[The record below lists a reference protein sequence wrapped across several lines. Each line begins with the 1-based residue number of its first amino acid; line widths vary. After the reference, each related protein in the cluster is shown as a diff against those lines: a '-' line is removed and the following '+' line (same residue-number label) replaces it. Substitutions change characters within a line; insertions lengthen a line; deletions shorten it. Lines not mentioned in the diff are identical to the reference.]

1 MSFSFQKIKDSAL
14 FTKVG
19 ILLALDL
26 VVLSIW
32 QLSDPLRHKLQVRE
46 IECLL
51 LSVLPSYSCDNKNK
65 MNDMIIPVKNKTN

>member
-1 MSFSFQKIKDSAL
+1 MSFLFQKIKDSAL

-46 IECLL
+46 LNCFL
-51 LSVLPSYSCDNKNK
+51 LSVLSSYSCNNENK
-65 MNDMIIPVKNKTN
+65 MNDMIIPVKIPN